1 MPTPYC
7 VTEKPFN
14 LTPTGFDIVGRITD
28 DGGLPCSLYIN
39 PKPWWMMKESYHRIG
54 TNLRTGDTVQTHH
67 TAYWNTRRITMNHG
81 VINPDDDTDS
91 EPIKF
96 FLPRE
101 RYPTQ
106 APPWLVLSIDG
117 VCSLGYYLFQC
128 TTDTACHLTAHWS
141 HIAPD
146 SVAKPHVKRGVT
158 TWHDMYI
165 AFHTSRSTEQMEARD
180 TITHTFKIPFAQN
193 GKLYYWY
200 LLGTIDGMESI
211 SVSPLFSARCNPP
224 PAPTVYPCHLHTPQV
239 EQVGG
244 PYDWVWGTPDAKNI
258 WNSPGWVHASLFRVG
273 QPIPGHID
281 ITRAYLRFDTRAL
294 SPSTKILHAYIHT
307 IVQYVKHNP
316 DDDIIAFQRLVP
328 PYYNIPITKSDY
340 NHNHFSDVIA
350 WAPLSSLTDDEPA
363 DFDILPGKLDAINPG
378 GWTKLGVRIGAD
390 IQGANPPTTQ
400 YANYRYG
407 IFYDTPTKKP
417 TLCLITG

>member
-211 SVSPLFSARCNPP
+211 SVSPLFSASCNPP
-224 PAPTVYPCHLHTPQV
+224 GEPTIINFQPPTPLCWNYSS
-239 EQVGG
+239 
-244 PYDWVWGTPDAKNI
+244 PFDWVWGSPTARAKSSNPGI
-258 WNSPGWVHASLFRVG
+258 AKAEYYRVRYGPTFIAWQIYRGWVIFPNNLPVG
-273 QPIPGHID
+273 
-281 ITRAYLRFDTRAL
+281 
-294 SPSTKILHAYIHT
+294 TKIKHAWLHLRPSYILHDPVDGT
-307 IVQYVKHNP
+307 VC
-316 DDDIIAFQRLVP
+316 FQLMNQ
-328 PYYNIPITKSDY
+328 PYPNIPIELSDY
-340 NHNHFSDVIA
+340 DHTHFGKTIA
-350 WAPLSSLTDDEPA
+350 WTRLSDLTAGQWA
-363 DFDILPGKLDAINPG
+363 DIDILPGCLDAIVPQQP
-378 GWTKLGVRIGAD
+378 TKLGVRIGLDVSAID
-390 IQGANPPTTQ
+390 YQTTQ
-400 YANYRYG
+400 FESHWIANFYANMTNSISIRVL
-407 IFYDTPTKKP
+407 TE
-417 TLCLITG
+417 